1 MYCLSEQIIIESV
14 PFFIKQGKIFTLVRF
29 FLDLVLF
36 CIKIFLLKYFW
47 KSQNHIYFHAKG
59 CTESNPNKKCNKIPA
74 DKAKIY

>member
-47 KSQNHIYFHAKG
+47 KSQIHAKG
-59 CTESNPNKKCNKIPA
+59 CTESNPNKKCNKIPV